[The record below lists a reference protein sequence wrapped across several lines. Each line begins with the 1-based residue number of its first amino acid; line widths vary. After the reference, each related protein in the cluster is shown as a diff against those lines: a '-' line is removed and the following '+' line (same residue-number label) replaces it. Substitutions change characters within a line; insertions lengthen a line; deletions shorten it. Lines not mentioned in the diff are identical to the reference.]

1 VRSPHTPQTPH
12 TRHGEAASVIEL
24 RPSKQPRIAS
34 AHLWRLSHV
43 GGTATRRTSARP
55 SIAPTIEKGDACGR
69 SSGRRLLVLSGAVNE
84 ASGFGHVVVIGAKP
98 HGVQIAR
105 PMPEILGPD
114 ERTGSDFG
122 FLDCRL
128 VASDDAVE
136 RVDERHVRYSVTVT
150 QEATLG
156 GKYSRP
162 LFEIIGG
169 GVT

>member
-1 VRSPHTPQTPH
+1 MSW
-12 TRHGEAASVIEL
+12 SL
-24 RPSKQPRIAS
+24 
-34 AHLWRLSHV
+34 
-43 GGTATRRTSARP
+43 
-55 SIAPTIEKGDACGR
+55 
-69 SSGRRLLVLSGAVNE
+69 
-84 ASGFGHVVVIGAKP
+84 GHVFSLTPGNSITVWYWFKDFQP